1 MAAEFLSSL
10 SFAARMAMPF
20 LEPLAME
27 GVGANEILRRYMGAR
42 TSVLA
47 RVRRE
52 EPELLS
58 AYTKQF
64 GRLRR
69 QEGLALIRHFKQG
82 IKPHAYALHLRRD
95 SMPSLD
101 RVQFGKLDMS
111 KPYAY
116 TFRATGRMMDGT
128 RVERWVT
135 VTSSKLVP
143 WGLVEGD
150 AAGYFE
156 GADVSGGLVEYTFTH
171 QEILRRPEFAPV

>member
-1 MAAEFLSSL
+1 MAAEFLSGL

-20 LEPLAME
+20 IEPLAME
-27 GVGANEILRRYMGAR
+27 GIGANEILRRYMGAR

-47 RVRRE
+47 HVRRAT
-52 EPELLS
+52 PELLS

-82 IKPHAYALHLRRD
+82 IKPRAYALHLRRD
-95 SMPSLD
+95 ALPD
-101 RVQFGKLDMS
+101 VNRVQLGKLGMS
-111 KPYAY
+111 DSYAY
-116 TFRATGRMMDGT
+116 TFKALGRLRDGT

-135 VTSSKLVP
+135 VTSSRLVP
-143 WGLVEGD
+143 WGHLEDD

-156 GADVSGGLVEYTFTH
+156 GVDPSGGLVEYSFTH
-171 QEILRRPEFAPV
+171 QEILRRPVFSPV